1 MVQRF
6 LSIISLCA
14 ALTLLL
20 FSCRQPIDL
29 DVDRSVVATNLPEIT
44 DFSPKVVRI
53 RNGDRITITGKNFV
67 NVKKV
72 MIDTLTLDSIII
84 ENRGRISARVPNQAP
99 RGSITISRTYKISVF
114 TPIGVTES
122 QQKVA
127 LADNSLTGFISFNE
141 QPLDSVVIIAT
152 YTAKNLVTQTLTGYG
167 INMKSS
173 GFYDIWI
180 PNINAGSFTVPNGAN
195 FTVRPFL
202 SGYTFTPAEQTVT
215 FQNQQGIGE
224 TEFKASKV
232 PPDKMPEFTSITPS
246 TGYSFSGSA
255 ETGTLIELR
264 GKGFTGLRKIMI
276 GIPYQA
282 PGSQSIRVEYTEAT
296 EFTMKSDGE
305 LSVRLPRF
313 DRTKALSGRTYPNC
327 QIYLL
332 RDDASILAPQRISI
346 TYI

>member
-1 MVQRF
+1 MIQRF
-6 LSIISLCA
+6 LSVTSFCA
-14 ALTLLL
+14 ALALLL

-44 DFSPKVVRI
+44 DFSPKVVR
-53 RNGDRITITGKNFV
+53 NGDRIMITGKNFV

-72 MIDTLTLDSIII
+72 MLDTLVLDSIII
-84 ENRGRISARVPNQAP
+84 ENRGRMTARVLNQASQ
-99 RGSITISRTYKISVF
+99 GTIRMSRAYKISVF
-114 TPIGVTES
+114 TPIGVAES
-122 QQKVA
+122 RQKIA
-127 LADNSLTGFISFNE
+127 LSDYSITGFISFNE
-141 QPLDSVVIIAT
+141 QPLDSVIIIAT
-152 YTAKNLVTQTLTGYG
+152 YTTKSLVTQTLTGHG

-180 PNINAGSFTVPNGAN
+180 PNINSGSFNVPNGAD

-202 SGYTFTPAEQTVT
+202 SGYAFSPSEQTVT
-215 FQNQQGIGE
+215 FQNQQGVGG

-232 PPDKMPEFTSITPS
+232 PADKMPEFTSITPS

-276 GIPYQA
+276 GIPYQI
-282 PGSQSIRVEYTEAT
+282 PGTQSVTVGYTEAT

-305 LSVRLPRF
+305 LSVRIPRF
-313 DRTKALSGRTYPNC
+313 DRTKALSGRTYTNC